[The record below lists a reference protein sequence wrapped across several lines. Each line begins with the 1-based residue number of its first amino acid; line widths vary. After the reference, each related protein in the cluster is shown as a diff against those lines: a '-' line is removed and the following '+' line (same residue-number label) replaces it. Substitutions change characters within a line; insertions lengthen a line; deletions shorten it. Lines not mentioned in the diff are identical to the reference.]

1 MTDKDVLTQDEIDA
15 LLTGVDDGVVETEGE
30 APEAPAISEYDL
42 TKQDRVV
49 RGRLPTVEL
58 ISERYSRA
66 IRAKLPASL
75 KVPIEVGP
83 GGVQIVKF
91 SEYMETLYVP
101 TCIKLLKIQPFS
113 GICLLTLDAKL
124 IHQIVDHFFG
134 GDGAT
139 GSFEGKEFSPT
150 ERRVIDRIVMGLLQ
164 DLEEAWSDVMPIKC
178 EVIGDEVNPSLVNVI
193 TSSDAVLV
201 TSYRLDIGD
210 SGGELHIAFPYA
222 SLEPYKRVLDA
233 TAQQDD
239 GGLDSAWRAAL
250 ERTLLD
256 VDIPLNC
263 LIGENELRLREVI
276 RMAPGDVVDINMEEV
291 HQVRAGR
298 LPIFT
303 ATMGDSR
310 GRFALEFNDFGT
322 EKEIS

>member
-15 LLTGVDDGVVETEGE
+15 LLTGVDDGVVDTDEEQSD
-30 APEAPAISEYDL
+30 AAAISEYDL

-66 IRAKLPASL
+66 IRTNLPATL

-83 GGVQIVKF
+83 GGVQIIKF
-91 SEYMETLYVP
+91 SEYMDTLYVP

-113 GICLLTLDAKL
+113 GVCLLTLDAKL
-124 IHQIVDHFFG
+124 IHQVVDHFFG
-134 GDGAT
+134 GDGLT
-139 GSFEGKEFSPT
+139 GGFEGKEFSPT
-150 ERRVIDRIVMGLLQ
+150 ERRVIDRIVSRLLQ
-164 DLEEAWSDVMPIKC
+164 DLEEAWADVMPIQC
-178 EVIGDEVNPSLVNVI
+178 DVIGDEVNPSLVNVI
-193 TSSDAVLV
+193 SSSDAVLV
-201 TSYRLDIGD
+201 TSYRLDLGE
-210 SGGELHIAFPYA
+210 SGGELHIAYPYG

-233 TAQQDD
+233 TSQQDD
-239 GGLDSAWRAAL
+239 DGLDSAWRTSL

-276 RMAPGDVVDINMEEV
+276 RMTPGDVIDINMEEV

-310 GRFALEFNDFGT
+310 GRFALEFNDFGM
-322 EKEIS
+322 ERDVS